1 MQSGFRIWNR
11 GFDKEPLMGADAAP
25 VTYKL
30 YDWPEENIKR
40 YGGAIKVEPEVEPV
54 DPHAGHDHKEEDGG
68 MMTVIIIVVVVAVV
82 LIIAVVIIFMVVR
95 ASRNKKTPIE
105 LKEGG

>member
-1 MQSGFRIWNR
+1 
-11 GFDKEPLMGADAAP
+11 MGADAAP

-54 DPHAGHDHKEEDGG
+54 DPHAGHDHKEEEDGG